1 MLGTMID
8 PIDKGRASGGAK
20 IMKDSKF
27 AEVVKKFG
35 WGIVFLGDGKRIP
48 IRGNPIMAGEDG

>member
-1 MLGTMID
+1 MID

-27 AEVVKKFG
+27 AEGVKKFG
-35 WGIVFLGDGKRIP
+35 WGIVFVGDGKRIP
-48 IRGNPIMAGEDG
+48 IRDNPIMAGEDG